1 MKHAKLTCKS
11 VWSICLL
18 LLLFPFVLFAQN
30 EPTVIGGAS
39 KAGTVGAQFL
49 QLGVSARG
57 TAMGES
63 FVALVNDASATY
75 YNPAALTE
83 IEGHQAMFNHT
94 NLPGGLSHFFATY
107 VQPIG
112 TFQALAVSFNVLTT
126 GDMPVTVAF
135 EGPTGETFSA
145 SESAIGL
152 SYARKLTDQFSF
164 GATTKI
170 ILEDLG
176 EFSDQNVAFDVG
188 TLYHTGFRQLNI
200 GMSVS
205 NFGPDIN
212 FGEEK
217 DAQGNV
223 IFDGQSFDLPITFRV
238 GISVDVMNRTNSKLM
253 LATQIVQPNDNLR
266 YETFGAEYSWM
277 DTIFLRGGYKL
288 DEEDDNVVDGENN
301 KIAGANGFAETFS
314 AGVGLKAALK
324 DVTGNFDFSWVQQD
338 NLNDLIRFSI
348 VLTF

>member
-1 MKHAKLTCKS
+1 
-11 VWSICLL
+11 
-18 LLLFPFVLFAQN
+18 LFPIALLAQN

-49 QLGVSARG
+49 QLGVSARATG
-57 TAMGES
+57 MGES
-63 FVALVNDASATY
+63 FVALVDDASAAF

-83 IEGHQAMFNHT
+83 IKGRQAMFNHT
-94 NLPGGLSHFFATY
+94 NLPGGLSHVFATY

-112 TFQALAVSFNVLTT
+112 TFQALAISFNVLTT
-126 GDMPVTVAF
+126 GDLPVTVAF

-145 SESAIGL
+145 SESAIAL
-152 SYARKLTDQFSF
+152 SYARKLTDRFSF
-164 GATTKI
+164 GATTKL
-170 ILEDLG
+170 ILEDLAD
-176 EFSDQNVAFDVG
+176 FNDRVVAFDLG

-205 NFGPDIN
+205 NFGPDLN
-212 FGEEK
+212 FGSET
-217 DAQGNV
+217 DAAGNV
-223 IFDGQSFDLPITFRV
+223 IFDGQSFDLPITFRFGV
-238 GISVDVMNRTNSKLM
+238 SVDVMNRSSSKIM

-266 YETFGAEYSWM
+266 YETFGAEYSYM

-314 AGVGLKAALK
+314 AGVGLKAAFK

-348 VLTF
+348 LLGF